1 MVLIECQ
8 AFTTLLKIRSH
19 VNLNAFSIGSESA
32 ERIKVLSKGF
42 CTNSMASLKWL
53 NEVKIQ
59 VEPELA
65 YFSQV

>member
-1 MVLIECQ
+1 MLPYESRMSVADNI
-8 AFTTLLKIRSH
+8 

>member
-1 MVLIECQ
+1 MSVADNI
-8 AFTTLLKIRSH
+8 

-59 VEPELA
+59 VEP
-65 YFSQV
+65 